1 MFLVILF
8 GTILFFCVNGIQ
20 LQCST
25 ERKCTCIYRST
36 FIFANC
42 SGQRLTKTPNFT
54 NDVTQIDFGWN
65 KIKDFPMHLPENLTY
80 LILTGNIR
88 LQKIEASALQRY
100 QKLRH
105 VVISYCNLQYIES
118 GAFSNKSE
126 LEHLDISNN
135 PELTLSVLIN
145 VTYDIQNSNIRTLLL
160 DRLHCLYGITNV
172 FRTEYIIYLS
182 NTSLETVSIASN
194 RIAFFQPTVLLMLP
208 KTLQALNIGD
218 NNLSFG
224 KYLFLLSSLRMLKIL
239 NVTFEN
245 KFHPQRN
252 IAYYCKDKRNTYFYP
267 VAVSSTN
274 RLHTHVSVME
284 TRLNKQTAAIGD
296 QNTSLRE
303 SITIY
308 LPPNLEKLYFHNNMY
323 KMEINSYHFNTTNR
337 KLTHLFFQNNI
348 FYSLQGRVR
357 GFQSAR
363 YLDFSNNLCVEIS
376 HKFFDD
382 FDGLLHLNLSRNVLG
397 NCFESDVNGEIFRG
411 LGSMEVL
418 DLSKNQIRNLPRLMF
433 QHMINLSRLFLHYNS
448 LKTFDI
454 VISHMRKL
462 SLIDLSNNQITS
474 LDPPIFASVESLIRG
489 YGQLKINLL
498 QNPLQCGCLD
508 LDFLQ
513 RVLRYKDHFLFL
525 SKYNCT
531 SANSTLL
538 HFRDLSNIATYLET
552 YCATYLSLI
561 VVLSLI
567 LLVFMSIT
575 ISSILNRYRWRLRY
589 LYYLAKRRYT
599 EVQHMQNANDDVT
612 YRFDAFI
619 SYAEEDREFILN
631 KLNFLEKENGLRICI
646 HCRDFIPGTDIAD
659 NITNAIHTSRRTV
672 CVLTPYF
679 VDSYWCMYELNM
691 ARMETIYSRKG
702 QNILCL
708 IILEKDV
715 FRKVPFKILDLL
727 ENQSYLEYPDKNND
741 NFAFWDQLCETLKSI
756 PQ

>member
-1 MFLVILF
+1 MFIIIFF
-8 GTILFFCVNGIQ
+8 GTILFICVNGNHEP
-20 LQCST
+20 CST
-25 ERKCTCIYRST
+25 ERNCTCIYNGT

-42 SGQRLTKTPNFT
+42 SGQHLTATPNFT

-65 KIKDFPMHLPENLTY
+65 DIKDFPMHLPENLTF
-80 LILTGNIR
+80 LILTGNSHLR
-88 LQKIEASALQRY
+88 KIEANALQRY

-135 PELTLSVLIN
+135 PELTLLVLLN

-160 DRLHCLYGITNV
+160 DRLQCIYGLTNV
-172 FRTEYIIYLS
+172 FRTEYIIHLA
-182 NTSLETVSIASN
+182 NTSLEVLSVASN
-194 RIAFFQPTVLLMLP
+194 RIAFFQPSVLLKLP
-208 KTLQALNIGD
+208 KTLQALHVGD
-218 NNLSFG
+218 NDLSFG
-224 KYLFLLSSLRMLKIL
+224 TYLFLLGSLKMLKIL

-245 KFHPQRN
+245 KFHLQKT
-252 IAYYCKDKRNTYFYP
+252 ILYYCKDTKIPNCSSVTAPKTDRLLTR
-267 VAVSSTN
+267 VAE
-274 RLHTHVSVME
+274 ME
-284 TRLNKQTAAIGD
+284 TMINKQTADIGD
-296 QNTSLRE
+296 QVASLGVY
-303 SITIY
+303 ITNY
-308 LPPNLEKLYFHNNMY
+308 LPPNLEKLYYHDNMY
-323 KMEINSYHFNTTNR
+323 KMEINRYHFNTTNR
-337 KLTHLFFQNNI
+337 KLTHLFLQNNI
-348 FYSLQGRVR
+348 FYSLQGPLR
-357 GFQSAR
+357 GLQSVR
-363 YLDFSNNLCVEIS
+363 YLDLSNNLCVKIS
-376 HKFFDD
+376 NEFFDE
-382 FDGLLHLNLSRNVLG
+382 FGGLVYLNLSRNVLG
-397 NCFESDVNGEIFRG
+397 SCIESDVKGEIFRR
-411 LGSMEVL
+411 LRNMEIL
-418 DLSKNQIRNLPRLMF
+418 DLSKNQIRTLPRLMF
-433 QHMINLSRLFLHYNS
+433 QHMINLSTLFLHYNS

-454 VISHMRKL
+454 VISHMRNL

-474 LDPPIFASVESLIRG
+474 LDPLIFTPIERLIQNYR
-489 YGQLKINLL
+489 QLKMNLL

-513 RVLRYKDHFLFL
+513 RVLRYKDHFLYL

-531 SANSTLL
+531 STNSTLL
-538 HFRDLSNIATYLET
+538 HFRDLSNVVTYLET

-561 VVLSLI
+561 VVLSLL

-575 ISSILNRYRWRLRY
+575 IASILNRYRWRLRY

-599 EVQHMQNANDDVT
+599 EVQHMHMVNDDET
-612 YRFDAFI
+612 YRFDAFV

-679 VDSYWCMYELNM
+679 LDSYWCMYELNM
-691 ARMETIYSRKG
+691 ARMETIYSREG
-702 QNILCL
+702 HNILCL
-708 IILEKDV
+708 IILDKDV

-727 ENQSYLEYPDKNND
+727 ENQSYLEYPDND
-741 NFAFWDQLCETLKSI
+741 NDHVLFWDKLCETLKSR